1 MRIIAIT
8 REVSSGM
15 MHCELTHLSR
25 EVIDIKIAR
34 KQHRQYES
42 WLTNL
47 GCEIHRL
54 AAEPGLPDTVFVE
67 DTAVV
72 LNELAII
79 TRPRVSAR
87 KLETPAVAEIL
98 KTYRKLAYIEP
109 PATIDGGDVLHINQ
123 TVYVGLS
130 SRTNLEALEQMRRL
144 LTPYGYAVSGVEV
157 SGCLHLKSAVTQVG
171 ENTLLINRG
180 FVDGDMF
187 RNYVLIDT
195 DPSEP
200 LGANALLVGDRV
212 IYPAAFPKTQKRLEE
227 RGITI
232 QAVNMSEFSK
242 AEGGVTCCSLL
253 FSG

>member
-1 MRIIAIT
+1 MKHIAIT

-25 EVIDIKIAR
+25 EVIDIKVAR
-34 KQHRQYES
+34 KQHRRYEDC
-42 WLTNL
+42 LAEL
-47 GCEIHRL
+47 GYEIHRL
-54 AAEPGLPDTVFVE
+54 AAESELPDSVFIE

-72 LNELAII
+72 LDELAII
-79 TRPRVSAR
+79 TRPSVSAR

-109 PATIDGGDVLHINQ
+109 PATIDGGDVLRINQ
-123 TVYVGLS
+123 TLYIGLS
-130 SRTNLEALEQMRRL
+130 SRTNPEAIEQMRRL

-157 SGCLHLKSAVTQVG
+157 SGCLHLKSAITQVG
-171 ENTLLINRG
+171 ENTLLINRA
-180 FVDGDMF
+180 FVDADVF
-187 RNYVLIDT
+187 RNYALIDT

-227 RGITI
+227 RGIMVE
-232 QAVNMSEFSK
+232 AVDMSEFSK

>member
-1 MRIIAIT
+1 MTLIAIT

-25 EVIDIKIAR
+25 EVINLEIAR
-34 KQHRQYES
+34 KQHRQYEGC
-42 WLTNL
+42 LTEL
-47 GCEIHRL
+47 GYEIHRL
-54 AAEPGLPDTVFVE
+54 AAESELPDSVFVE

-72 LNELAII
+72 LDELAII
-79 TRPRVSAR
+79 THPRVSAR

-109 PATIDGGDVLHINQ
+109 PATIDGGDVLLINRTLYIGQ
-123 TVYVGLS
+123 S
-130 SRTNLEALEQMRRL
+130 NRTNLEAIEQMRRL
-144 LTPYGYAVSGVEV
+144 LTPYDYAVSGVEV

-171 ENTLLINRG
+171 KNTLLINRD
-180 FVDGDMF
+180 FVGANVF
-187 RNYVLIDT
+187 RNYTLIDT

-200 LGANALLVGDRV
+200 LGANALLIGDRV
-212 IYPAAFPKTQKRLEE
+212 IYPAQFPKTQKRLEE
-227 RGITI
+227 RGIMVE
-232 QAVNMSEFSK
+232 AVDMSEFSK